1 MTDFSQYKVRVKFS
15 FPIIVISTLFLV
27 VAVISWVALSSLTSE
42 ARNISTRYMNSV
54 SLALNADRDLYQA
67 YTALQDMIVTAS
79 QGSLDISAQID
90 DFEENAK
97 QALDRMNQAKPVI
110 ENDPAVSRQIS
121 SFKADF
127 DTWYAHS
134 KQLVAFVQAND
145 IGQAVA
151 LRDTEVAGS
160 FDQLRSHYDTLGEA
174 VKNKADALTSNMSSD
189 ATLYQTILVF
199 AAVIT
204 ALTCVV
210 SIVYG
215 PRLITDRLDKLILVM
230 RDISQGDGDLRS
242 RLDEKGKDEL
252 SDIARAFNLFMQ
264 NLQQLIQLVQ
274 EDSTSLNDAA
284 AKLKQSSSTVTNV
297 FHQQN
302 ENLNQ
307 IATAVNQLSHAV
319 NDNAG
324 NSQQASENM
333 KVASEVSTSSKLVV
347 SDSVK
352 NVTNLSDSITNAKG
366 VISSLA
372 KESQNIIAVLDV
384 IRGIA
389 EQTNLLALNAAIE
402 AARAGEQGRGFAVV
416 ADEVRTLASRTQ
428 QSTEN
433 INEMLG
439 RLEHSVNDAVN
450 AIERGSNEVES
461 VVAVSSQLVSAFDQ
475 VSQAVDQA
483 NEIIYQIATA
493 SDEQRQVVGEINANV
508 SSLHSL
514 GQQNLSTV
522 ESSGNI
528 SDSVNDTVQ
537 RLNQKIGRFKT

>member
-15 FPIIVISTLFLV
+15 FPLVVISALFLT
-27 VAVISWVALSSLTSE
+27 VAIISGIALSNLSSE
-42 ARNISTRYMNSV
+42 ARDISTRYMNSV
-54 SLALNADRDLYQA
+54 SLTLNADRDLYQA

-79 QGSLDISAQID
+79 QGALSISSQIS

-110 ENDPAVSRQIS
+110 EDDPAVSRQIA
-121 SFKADF
+121 SFKSDF
-127 DTWYAHS
+127 DAWYTSS
-134 KQLVAFVQAND
+134 KRLVGLVQANKVSE
-145 IGQAVA
+145 AVA
-151 LRDTEVAGS
+151 LRDAEVASS
-160 FDQLRSHYDTLGEA
+160 FSQLRSHYDVLGEA
-174 VKNKADALTSNMSSD
+174 VKNKADALTASMSDD
-189 ATLYQTILVF
+189 AAFYQTILAVATVF
-199 AAVIT
+199 TLFI
-204 ALTCVV
+204 CVG
-210 SIVYG
+210 SMVYG
-215 PRLITDRLDKLILVM
+215 PRLITDRLDNLIVVM

-242 RLDEKGKDEL
+242 RLDAKGKDEL
-252 SDIARAFNLFMQ
+252 AEIARAFNLFMQ

-274 EDSTSLNDAA
+274 EDSTSLNQAA
-284 AKLKQSSSTVTNV
+284 SKLKQSSTTVSDV

-333 KVASEVSTSSKLVV
+333 KVASEVSLNSKRVV

-352 NVTNLSDSITNAKG
+352 NVQNLSDSISNAKG

-428 QSTEN
+428 QSTQN

-461 VVAVSSQLVSAFDQ
+461 VVTVSSQLVSAFDQ
-475 VSQAVDQA
+475 VSQAVNQA

-508 SSLHSL
+508 SSLHAL
-514 GQQNLSTV
+514 GQQNLKTV
-522 ESSGNI
+522 ESSGKI

>member
-1 MTDFSQYKVRVKFS
+1 MADFSQYKVRVKFS
-15 FPIIVISTLFLV
+15 IPIVVISALFLM
-27 VAVISWVALSSLTSE
+27 VAIISGVALSSLTSE

-54 SLALNADRDLYQA
+54 SLTLNADRDLYQA
-67 YTALQDMIVTAS
+67 YTALQDMIVSAS
-79 QGSLDISAQID
+79 QGSLNIASQID

-110 ENDPAVSRQIS
+110 EDDAAISRQIA
-121 SFKADF
+121 SFKTDF
-127 DTWYAHS
+127 DAWYADA
-134 KQLVAFVQAND
+134 KQLVSLVQANE
-145 IGQAVA
+145 ISQAVA
-151 LRDTEVAGS
+151 FRDAEVANS
-160 FDQLRSHYDTLGEA
+160 FDTLRGHYDVLGEA
-174 VKNKADALTSNMSSD
+174 VKNKADGLTSSMSSD
-189 ATLYQTILVF
+189 ATFYQTILIIATLV
-199 AAVIT
+199 T
-204 ALTCVV
+204 ALTCVLSV
-210 SIVYG
+210 IYG

-230 RDISQGDGDLRS
+230 RDISQGDGDLRN

-284 AKLKQSSSTVTNV
+284 ARLKQSSSTVTSV

-333 KVASEVSTSSKLVV
+333 KVASKVSTSSKLVV

-402 AARAGEQGRGFAVV
+402 AARAGELGRGFAVV

-439 RLEHSVNDAVN
+439 RLEHSVNNAVN

-461 VVAVSSQLVSAFDQ
+461 VVSVSSQLVSAFDQ

-522 ESSGNI
+522 ESSGKI

>member
-15 FPIIVISTLFLV
+15 FPLVVISALFLT
-27 VAVISWVALSSLTSE
+27 VAIISGIALSNLSSE
-42 ARNISTRYMNSV
+42 ARDISTRYMNSV
-54 SLALNADRDLYQA
+54 SLTLNADRDLYQA

-79 QGSLDISAQID
+79 QGSLSISSQIN

-110 ENDPAVSRQIS
+110 EDDPAVSRQIA
-121 SFKADF
+121 SFKSDF
-127 DTWYAHS
+127 DAWYASS
-134 KQLVAFVQAND
+134 KRLVGLVQANKVSE
-145 IGQAVA
+145 AVA
-151 LRDTEVAGS
+151 LRDAEVASS
-160 FDQLRSHYDTLGEA
+160 FSQLRGHYDVLGEA
-174 VKNKADALTSNMSSD
+174 VKNKADALTANMSDD
-189 ATLYQTILVF
+189 ATFYQTILGVATVF
-199 AAVIT
+199 TLLI
-204 ALTCVV
+204 CVG
-210 SIVYG
+210 SMVYG
-215 PRLITDRLDKLILVM
+215 PRLITDRLDNLIVVM

-242 RLDEKGKDEL
+242 RLDAKGKDEL
-252 SDIARAFNLFMQ
+252 AEIARAFNLFMQ

-274 EDSTSLNDAA
+274 EDSTSLNQAA
-284 AKLKQSSSTVTNV
+284 SKLKQSSTTVSDV

-333 KVASEVSTSSKLVV
+333 KVASEVSLTSKRVV

-352 NVTNLSDSITNAKG
+352 NVKNLSDSISNAKG

-428 QSTEN
+428 QSTQN

-461 VVAVSSQLVSAFDQ
+461 VVTVSSQLVSAFDQ
-475 VSQAVDQA
+475 VSQAVNQA

-508 SSLHSL
+508 SSLHAL
-514 GQQNLSTV
+514 GQQNLKTV
-522 ESSGNI
+522 ESSGKI

>member
-15 FPIIVISTLFLV
+15 FPLVVISALFLT
-27 VAVISWVALSSLTSE
+27 VATISGIALSNLSSE
-42 ARNISTRYMNSV
+42 ARDISTRYMNSV
-54 SLALNADRDLYQA
+54 SLTLNADRDLYQA

-79 QGSLDISAQID
+79 QGSLSISSQIS

-110 ENDPAVSRQIS
+110 EDDPAVSRQIA
-121 SFKADF
+121 SFKSDF
-127 DTWYAHS
+127 DAWYASS
-134 KQLVAFVQAND
+134 KRLVGLVQANKVSE
-145 IGQAVA
+145 AVA
-151 LRDTEVAGS
+151 LRDAEVASS
-160 FDQLRSHYDTLGEA
+160 FSQLRSHYDVLGEA
-174 VKNKADALTSNMSSD
+174 VKNKADALTASMSDD
-189 ATLYQTILVF
+189 AAFYQTILAVATVF
-199 AAVIT
+199 TLFI
-204 ALTCVV
+204 CVG
-210 SIVYG
+210 SMVYG
-215 PRLITDRLDKLILVM
+215 PRLITDRLDNLIVVM

-242 RLDEKGKDEL
+242 RLDAKGKDEL
-252 SDIARAFNLFMQ
+252 AEIARAFNLFMQ

-274 EDSTSLNDAA
+274 EDSTSLNQAA
-284 AKLKQSSSTVTNV
+284 SKLKQSSTTVSDV

-333 KVASEVSTSSKLVV
+333 KVASEVSLTSKRVV

-352 NVTNLSDSITNAKG
+352 NVQNLSDSISNAKG

-428 QSTEN
+428 QSTQN

-461 VVAVSSQLVSAFDQ
+461 VVTVSSQLVSAFDQ
-475 VSQAVDQA
+475 VSQAVNQA

-508 SSLHSL
+508 SSLHAL
-514 GQQNLSTV
+514 GQQNLKTV
-522 ESSGNI
+522 ESSGKI